1 MLALTRF
8 IRSPL
13 TNDASA
19 IVRSLVYL
27 RLLVLVAT
35 GAIALLVHLYFE
47 PLTMIAGLSLVVLAT
62 AAWSVIVLS
71 SDPLTRIPFAAVRE
85 LFVDFVWVFLL
96 VLLSGRST
104 NPFIYYYLVL
114 VAIAASIFP
123 GRTAWA
129 YCFGGIAAYTALLLL
144 DMGAHFEHMAER
156 YRLHLGGMWLNYV
169 GSSLVTCYFI
179 SRLAKLIREQ
189 QSQLAAAREQNLKN
203 EQLIG
208 IGTVAASTVHS
219 LATPLSTLTILAED
233 MASTDTLEP
242 RLRDDLDIMLAQVSR
257 CKRTMKDLAN
267 IAQGWTQNSSLS
279 VAELKAELEEYYS
292 LNSPG
297 NIPVFVMSESV
308 QHCRIGSNLLLQ
320 HALINLINNA
330 VESEQKGAQVNA
342 HVNFESDC
350 QELTIIIRNDTT
362 QTSSDV
368 FERWGKPQ
376 PSDKRI
382 GLGIG
387 SFLAN
392 STIEKLGGTVQ
403 LQAEEGASAENHTQV
418 SVTITLPLER
428 A

>member
-13 TNDASA
+13 NDDAST

-27 RLLVLVAT
+27 RLLVLLAT
-35 GAIALLVHLYFE
+35 GSIALLVHLYFE
-47 PLTMIAGLSLVVLAT
+47 PLTMITGISVLVVAT
-62 AAWSVIVLS
+62 VVWSVTVLS
-71 SDPLTRIPFAAVRE
+71 SDRLVRIPFATVRE
-85 LFVDFVWVFLL
+85 LLVDFVWIFLL

-129 YCFGGIAAYTALLLL
+129 FCLGGIAAYTALLLL

-189 QSQLAAAREQNLKN
+189 QSQLAAAREENLKN

-233 MASTDTLEP
+233 MASADTLDP
-242 RLRDDLDIMLAQVSR
+242 RLQDDLGIMLSQVHR

-267 IAQGWTQNSSLS
+267 IAQGWTKNNSRS

-297 NIPVFVMSESV
+297 NIPEFALNEATADFRV
-308 QHCRIGSNLLLQ
+308 GSNLLLQ

-330 VESEQKGAQVNA
+330 VESEQKGAQIT
-342 HVNFESDC
+342 FKSDRKA
-350 QELTIIIRNDTT
+350 LIIIIRNETA
-362 QTSSDV
+362 QPPAEV
-368 FERWGKPQ
+368 FERWGRPQ
-376 PSDKRI
+376 PSDKNT

-403 LQAEEGASAENHTQV
+403 LQAEEGASMGSPTRV
-418 SVTITLPLER
+418 TVTITLPLEPS
-428 A
+428 

>member
-13 TNDASA
+13 TDDASA

-27 RLLVLVAT
+27 RLLVLLAT

-47 PLTMIAGLSLVVLAT
+47 PLTMITGLSVVVLAT
-62 AAWSVIVLS
+62 AVWSVTVLR
-71 SDPLTRIPFAAVRE
+71 SDPLTRLPLAAVRE
-85 LFVDFVWVFLL
+85 LLVDFVWVFLL

-114 VAIAASIFP
+114 VAVSASIFP

-129 YCFGGIAAYTALLLL
+129 YCLGGIVAYTALLLL
-144 DMGAHFEHMAER
+144 DIGAHFEHMAER

-189 QSQLAAAREQNLKN
+189 QSQLAAAREENLKN

-233 MASTDTLEP
+233 MASADTLEP
-242 RLRDDLDIMLAQVSR
+242 RLRDDLDIMLSQVNR
-257 CKRTMKDLAN
+257 CKRIMKALAN
-267 IAQGWTQNSSLS
+267 IAQGWTQSSSLS

-297 NIPVFVMSESV
+297 NIPVFVLNESAEHDRV
-308 QHCRIGSNLLLQ
+308 GSNLLLQ

-330 VESEQKGAQVNA
+330 VESEQKVAQV
-342 HVNFESDC
+342 HFESDSK
-350 QELTIIIRNDTT
+350 ELTIIIRNETT
-362 QTSSDV
+362 RTSTDV
-368 FERWGKPQ
+368 FQRWGRPQ
-376 PSDKRI
+376 PSDKHI

-403 LQAEEGASAENHTQV
+403 LQAEEGASPESHTQV
-418 SVTITLPLER
+418 SVTIALPLESP
-428 A
+428 